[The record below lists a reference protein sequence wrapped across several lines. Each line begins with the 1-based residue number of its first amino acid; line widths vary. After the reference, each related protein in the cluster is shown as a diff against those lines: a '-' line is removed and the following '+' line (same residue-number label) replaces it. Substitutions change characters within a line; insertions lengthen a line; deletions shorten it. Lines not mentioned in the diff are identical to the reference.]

1 MRSLIWALVFS
12 AVAVA
17 GSLYL
22 SLGMG
27 LNACALCFYQR
38 AFALALVAVLVIGI
52 LTLVGDHRE
61 RLIVLCL
68 PLAVGGFGVA
78 GFHTYLVLSGKLECP
93 QGIAGLGSAPAQS
106 LAVFSI
112 ILVALLYGFLSD
124 IRANGFAPLGLALG
138 LGAALVYGSIVANP
152 PGARATKPTEPGE
165 RIQTCRVPY
174 SEEG

>member
-1 MRSLIWALVFS
+1 MRSLIWVLVFS
-12 AVAVA
+12 VVAAA

-27 LNACALCFYQR
+27 LSACALCFYQR
-38 AFALALVAVLVIGI
+38 TFAFALVVVLAIGI
-52 LTLVGDHRE
+52 LTLGDHRE

-78 GFHTYLVLSGKLECP
+78 GFHTYLVVAGKLECP
-93 QGIAGLGSAPAQS
+93 TGIAGLGPAPAQS
-106 LAVFSI
+106 LAVYSI

-152 PGARATKPTEPGE
+152 PPKVAEKPTEPGE
-165 RIQTCRVPY
+165 QLKMCRVPY
-174 SEEG
+174 SGE

>member
-1 MRSLIWALVFS
+1 MQH
-12 AVAVA
+12 
-17 GSLYL
+17 
-22 SLGMG
+22 
-27 LNACALCFYQR
+27 QR
-38 AFALALVAVLVIGI
+38 AFAFSLVAVLVIGI

-78 GFHTYLVLSGKLECP
+78 GFHTYLVLAGKLECP
-93 QGIAGLGSAPAQS
+93 AGIAGLGPAPAQS
-106 LAVFSI
+106 LAAFSI

-124 IRANGFAPLGLALG
+124 IRANGFAPLGLGLG

-174 SEEG
+174 VQESGVGGQESESK